1 MELIKISQSRLKIML
16 TSEDMNEFKLDFPDL
31 TNENCQSPEA
41 RRALRCILEKAKE
54 ITGFDTGADR
64 VFIQLYPSREGGCE
78 MFVSKTETAALSCQT
93 ELCGN
98 QSINAAVQHEEAEY
112 DIRRKSDNKMLFSRS
127 EAWCFDEVEYLI
139 EACKRLEAH
148 RSTEKRQMIH
158 SSRAWVDEEKRY
170 HLIIEYSSQAEKDGE
185 QSFIYL
191 SEYGICEAPEK
202 LLLYISEHGKSILNQ
217 GAIETFAAL

>member
-78 MFVSKTETAALSCQT
+78 MFVSKTETTAISCQA
-93 ELCGN
+93 ELYDN
-98 QSINAAVQHEEAEY
+98 QSANTAEEKEETQC
-112 DIRRKSDNKMLFSRS
+112 DVSHKSSNEMLFSVS
-127 EAWCFDEVEYLI
+127 EAWCFDDVEYLI

-148 RSTEKRQMIH
+148 RNTEERQTIH
-158 SSRAWVDEEKRY
+158 SSRAWVDEENRY
-170 HLIIEYSSQAEKDGE
+170 HLIIEYRSQVKKEGE
-185 QSFIYL
+185 QGFIYL
-191 SEYGICEAPEK
+191 SEYGICEAPER
-202 LLLYISEHGKSILNQ
+202 LLLYISEHGKNILNQ
-217 GAIETFAAL
+217 GAIEAFAAL

>member
-31 TNENCQSPEA
+31 TSENCQSPEA

-98 QSINAAVQHEEAEY
+98 QSISTAGQQEDVQY
-112 DIRRKSDNKMLFSRS
+112 DARRKPNNEMLFSRS

-148 RSTEKRQMIH
+148 RKTAKRQKIH
-158 SSRAWVDEEKRY
+158 SSRVWVDEEKRY
-170 HLIIEYSSQAEKDGE
+170 HLIIEYSSRTEKEGE

-202 LLLYISEHGKSILNQ
+202 LLLYIGEHGKSILSQ
-217 GAIETFAAL
+217 GAIEAFAAL

>member
-54 ITGFDTGADR
+54 IIGFDTGADR

-78 MFVSKTETAALSCQT
+78 MFVSKTETAAISCQT
-93 ELCGN
+93 ELCASQIN
-98 QSINAAVQHEEAEY
+98 NAAERQEETRSNAGH
-112 DIRRKSDNKMLFSRS
+112 KSNNKMFLSRS
-127 EAWCFDEVEYLI
+127 EAWRFDQVEYLI

-148 RSTEKRQMIH
+148 RNAEEHQIIH
-158 SSRAWVDEEKRY
+158 SSRAWIDEEKRY
-170 HLIIEYSSQAEKDGE
+170 HLIIEYSSQTGKDGE
-185 QSFIYL
+185 QNFIYL

-202 LLLYISEHGKSILNQ
+202 LLLYISEHGKSILTQ
-217 GAIETFAAL
+217 GAIEAFAAL